1 MKLEIN
7 DKVYFMSSFI
17 SEYWLMD
24 LSIPK
29 EIININKS

>member
-1 MKLEIN
+1 
-7 DKVYFMSSFI
+7 MSSFI